1 MFNHPTQIASQLINK
16 FDEELLI
23 ILKSDIQNQSAKI
36 KTKIVNL
43 ATINFDKALYKLIK
57 EDLYFIKMQLSNQQ
71 NLAIAI

>member
-1 MFNHPTQIASQLINK
+1 MFSKPSQIANQFIHD
-16 FDEELLI
+16 FDQELLN
-23 ILKSDIQNQSAKI
+23 ILKSDLQNQSAKI

-71 NLAIAI
+71 NLAMAI

>member
-1 MFNHPTQIASQLINK
+1 MLSKPSQIANQFIHD
-16 FDEELLI
+16 FDQELLN
-23 ILKSDIQNQSAKI
+23 ILKSDLQNQSAKI

-71 NLAIAI
+71 NLAMAI